1 MRQQIVAVTAAVLLV
16 VLFLALWLSNL
27 PGLPAVPYRAVRPQP
42 TIAPT
47 QVPPTPVVVIAT
59 PTPSPTPSPTPTVPP
74 TPTTVPTPV
83 PTATPRPTATRPPPT
98 PTPRPHFLQVH
109 EPADMAIIYGPP
121 VTVVSG
127 STLPWSIVELIYS
140 SSAFPERDV
149 RVQADAA
156 GNYAGTVPLYEG
168 INVIEVIGYHGSSS
182 QQQRQFLQVNY
193 EGSQAGLT
201 LTITDPPDGST
212 VTNRLLTVT
221 GFVAPDAEVVVSGL
235 IPASPDPTGQ
245 WVANLLLQP
254 GVNAIRVVASRGE
267 ETTEAAITV
276 TYQPDP

>member
-27 PGLPAVPYRAVRPQP
+27 PGLPAVPYRAERPQP
-42 TIAPT
+42 TLTPT
-47 QVPPTPVVVIAT
+47 PVPPTPVVVIAT
-59 PTPSPTPSPTPTVPP
+59 PTTSPTPSPTPTVVP
-74 TPTTVPTPV
+74 TPTTAPTPI
-83 PTATPRPTATRPPPT
+83 PTATPSPTPTRPQPT
-98 PTPRPHFLQVH
+98 PTPRPHFLEVH

-121 VTVVSG
+121 MTVVSG
-127 STLPWSIVELIYS
+127 STLPWSIVELIYA
-140 SSAFPERDV
+140 SSAFPDRDV

-156 GNYAGTVPLYEG
+156 GNYAATVPLYEG

-193 EGSQAGLT
+193 EGSQAELT
-201 LTITDPPDGST
+201 LTITDPTDGST
-212 VTNRLLTVT
+212 VGNRRLTVT
-221 GFVAPDAEVVVSGL
+221 GFTAPDAEVVVSGL
-235 IPASPDPTGQ
+235 IPALPDPTGQ
-245 WVANLLLQP
+245 WVADLLLQP

-267 ETTEAAITV
+267 DAIEAAITV